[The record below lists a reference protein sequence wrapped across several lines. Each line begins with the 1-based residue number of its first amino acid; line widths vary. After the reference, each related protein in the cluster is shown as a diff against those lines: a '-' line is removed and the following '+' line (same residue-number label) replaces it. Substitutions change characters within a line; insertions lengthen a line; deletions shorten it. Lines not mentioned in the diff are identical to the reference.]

1 LKFRLKIFVLLLAAS
16 IIPIF
21 IIGIISNYNDQRII
35 TEHVINN
42 LKFFVEKEKR
52 NIENRINIHFS
63 ELNLVSNRI
72 ELLQS
77 IENYKNFQTTENL
90 EELNKNFENI
100 KDILDDA
107 VKIQITDLNAK
118 ILASS
123 KNTEVGQTQLY
134 ERFTEIKKSD
144 QANIDFTITNEGQPR
159 ILISKVLAIGANQ
172 IGVIF
177 VEFEQNIIFEGI
189 NANALGETG
198 KISIAKKVSEDE
210 ILLIYPLMVEEDVI
224 LKRTISMERDNI
236 PIVQAVMKK
245 EGEFQNLVNTENE
258 PVLAA
263 VRYIEKAD
271 WGIAANINTSEVFT
285 SLQFNLYV
293 IASILLVISIS
304 IILISI
310 FFSKTIAKPINE
322 MVDVSNQIAQ
332 GNFNVRT
339 KIRTGDELDVLSRS
353 INYMIESLRKNI
365 KIEKELEDSKK
376 QLRDERINTIGML
389 AAQIAHDIKNPL
401 HTIKNSTE
409 IIKRQYNN
417 KEITSREISRIDRG
431 IARITHQVDDVL
443 NYINTTRIDFTQES
457 LLNILNTAIDTLK
470 IPKTIRIIKPKNDV
484 NVECD
489 PEKMESVFSN
499 ILLNAIQAIESENGQ
514 IRINIKQKQDNA
526 IIEFENTGP
535 EIDEEIL
542 PRIFEPLYSTKEKGT
557 GLGLVSCKN
566 IIERHGG
573 IITVSTNPVI
583 FKITIPIK
591 H

>member
-1 LKFRLKIFVLLLAAS
+1 MS

-52 NIENRINIHFS
+52 NIENRINIYFS

-90 EELNKNFENI
+90 QELNKNFENI

-134 ERFTEIKKSD
+134 ERFAEIKKSD
-144 QANIDFTITNEGQPR
+144 QVNIDFTITNEGQPR
-159 ILISKVLAIGANQ
+159 ILISKVLAVGANQ
-172 IGVIF
+172 IGIIF
-177 VEFEQNIIFEGI
+177 AEFEQNIIFEGI

-198 KISIAKKVSEDE
+198 KIFIAKKVSEDE

-224 LKRTISMERDNI
+224 LKRTISMEQDNI

-263 VRYIEKAD
+263 VRYIEKAN
-271 WGIAANINTSEVFT
+271 WGIAVNINTSEVFT

-293 IASILLVISIS
+293 IASILLAISIS
-304 IILISI
+304 IISISI

-353 INYMIESLRKNI
+353 INYMIEALRKNI

-401 HTIKNSTE
+401 YTIKNSTE
-409 IIKRQYNN
+409 IIKRQHNN
-417 KEITSREISRIDRG
+417 KEIVVREISRIDRG

-470 IPKTIRIIKPKNDV
+470 IPKTIRIIKPKNNV

-499 ILLNAIQAIESENGQ
+499 ILLNAIQAIGSENGQ

-566 IIERHGG
+566 IIERHSGT
-573 IITVSTNPVI
+573 ITVSTNPVI
-583 FKITIPIK
+583 FKIMIPIK

>member
-1 LKFRLKIFVLLLAAS
+1 LLAAS

-583 FKITIPIK
+583 FKIMIPIK

>member
-1 LKFRLKIFVLLLAAS
+1 MLAAS

>member
-1 LKFRLKIFVLLLAAS
+1 MKIFVLLLAAS

-293 IASILLVISIS
+293 IA
-304 IILISI
+304 
-310 FFSKTIAKPINE
+310 
-322 MVDVSNQIAQ
+322 
-332 GNFNVRT
+332 
-339 KIRTGDELDVLSRS
+339 
-353 INYMIESLRKNI
+353 
-365 KIEKELEDSKK
+365 
-376 QLRDERINTIGML
+376 
-389 AAQIAHDIKNPL
+389 
-401 HTIKNSTE
+401 
-409 IIKRQYNN
+409 
-417 KEITSREISRIDRG
+417 
-431 IARITHQVDDVL
+431 
-443 NYINTTRIDFTQES
+443 
-457 LLNILNTAIDTLK
+457 
-470 IPKTIRIIKPKNDV
+470 
-484 NVECD
+484 
-489 PEKMESVFSN
+489 
-499 ILLNAIQAIESENGQ
+499 
-514 IRINIKQKQDNA
+514 
-526 IIEFENTGP
+526 
-535 EIDEEIL
+535 
-542 PRIFEPLYSTKEKGT
+542 
-557 GLGLVSCKN
+557 
-566 IIERHGG
+566 
-573 IITVSTNPVI
+573 
-583 FKITIPIK
+583 
-591 H
+591 